1 MKRKRKKRP
10 HKQTDTLYKII
21 FGITF
26 AIEIVSILL
35 FYEGIITKLFYANKN
50 YYFVES
56 STSAFL
62 AFCFMIVFHLVL
74 LVVLYDKVVVKK
86 IPLKL
91 FNNKILKKSCI
102 LKLIVVIFI
111 TAIALVYSLSNI
123 SYINDTVYYDGQTYT
138 NLNEIK
144 SAHIYAKKDIISLPK
159 SSPSYRYLIVCEL
172 EFNSSSLNCYSSNFY
187 GYKSMYLF
195 LKSIDDGLIRVEQS
209 EFNNLIEYEK
219 ESLRMISEI
228 QVKENV
234 SFIEKIMQLDQSK

>member
-56 STSAFL
+56 SKSAFF

-86 IPLKL
+86 
-91 FNNKILKKSCI
+91 
-102 LKLIVVIFI
+102 
-111 TAIALVYSLSNI
+111 Y
-123 SYINDTVYYDGQTYT
+123 
-138 NLNEIK
+138 
-144 SAHIYAKKDIISLPK
+144 H
-159 SSPSYRYLIVCEL
+159 
-172 EFNSSSLNCYSSNFY
+172 
-187 GYKSMYLF
+187 
-195 LKSIDDGLIRVEQS
+195 
-209 EFNNLIEYEK
+209 
-219 ESLRMISEI
+219 
-228 QVKENV
+228 
-234 SFIEKIMQLDQSK
+234 